1 MSTFAVFGM
10 TIDVATA
17 EARKK
22 TSGTRKNLK
31 VLGGVE
37 PIPVAEWLE
46 LVRKRTEKIMGGLQC
61 VSSRH
66 CSTRRSTPSSL
77 WSWPARLCA
86 VVI

>member
-1 MSTFAVFGM
+1 MSTFAVLGM

-37 PIPVAEWLE
+37 PIPEAEWLE
-46 LVRKRTEKIMGGLQC
+46 LVRKRTEKIMGGGYSAPALTA
-61 VSSRH
+61 V
-66 CSTRRSTPSSL
+66 RR
-77 WSWPARLCA
+77 AA
-86 VVI
+86 VRRAIHGVGSQDFALS